1 MGPVVMGKRR
11 VEGRVEGV
19 MKGEWKEGIEGGKK
33 DFGEEEGGG
42 REERRKRE
50 GRERKMESCEER
62 EGREEGMGKV
72 GGD

>member
-1 MGPVVMGKRR
+1 MGPVVTGKRR
-11 VEGRVEGV
+11 VEGRIEGV
-19 MKGEWKEGIEGGKK
+19 MKGEWKEGSEGGKK

-42 REERRKRE
+42 WEERRKRK
-50 GRERKMESCEER
+50 GGERKMESCEER